1 MSEENLKQLP
11 TNELIQLML
20 ENVDDILEIS
30 KESKDIKAIQQKAD
44 FIELIHTTIT
54 SRVLDKHSLS

>member
-1 MSEENLKQLP
+1 MSEENLKQLS

-20 ENVDDILEIS
+20 ENVNDILEIS
-30 KESKDIKAIQQKAD
+30 QDSKDVKAIQQKAD

-54 SRVLDKHSLS
+54 SKILDKHSLS